1 MLHLL
6 LSSHVM
12 EETAPS
18 KKSELRLLSEISF
31 PEGPGPV
38 PHAVR
43 FLDPCEVA
51 EHFAHLPV
59 VLESAEKRWARKAHA
74 EPFRGL

>member
-1 MLHLL
+1 
-6 LSSHVM
+6 M
-12 EETAPS
+12 EEIPPS
-18 KKSELRLLSEISF
+18 KKSELRSLSEISF

-38 PHAVR
+38 RHPVK

-51 EHFAHLPV
+51 EHFSALPV
-59 VLESAEKRWARKAHA
+59 ELESAGKRWVHKANA